1 METKSLVR
9 CCAGAIGAAAIAT
22 GLLTACGGKGE
33 EKAPS
38 STTPTTTTTTTPSTT
53 APAPAPAPAPSPTEN
68 APNMPPGG
76 NSFTPGPAGPQ
87 APPYTTHRE
96 RQYPY

>member
-38 STTPTTTTTTTPSTT
+38 STTPTTTTTTPSTT